1 MSTGNRRG
9 KRKAKPPQ
17 VVLGIKALTADDT
30 GLVKE
35 VPAAG
40 PTVAKTHRRFRQQDR
55 KEEVHA
61 MCFAPGE
68 KQVLLGLANN
78 AVETLNL
85 EDGEKYVALHPLC
98 GSRCVLHIPASSV
111 PSGGLSACRPK
122 AIAALLLSYGCFSK
136 SARVM

>member
-17 VVLGIKALTADDT
+17 VVLGIKAITADDT

-85 EDGEKYVALHPLC
+85 EDGEKYVVLRLCVDLAAMFAHSRHP
-98 GSRCVLHIPASSV
+98 VLQAV
-111 PSGGLSACRPK
+111 DFLLVGRRP
-122 AIAALLLSYGCFSK
+122 LRHWSCSCFSK
-136 SARVM
+136 CTCV